1 MIDYQNLI
9 GHQTIHSWT
18 GGLSWNHNTRNDYW
32 APTRGGQI
40 TASIDGALPGSTVQF
55 WRFTGEANHYWPVGK
70 GFVLYLDGQVG
81 YGQTY
86 GKDDNYAF
94 PFWDNYYSGGVRDV
108 RGFQDN
114 TLGPRVCVGTQTD
127 QATGKIV
134 PITPNS
140 NGSCTGSVYSYAQP
154 IGGNFKVLGTAELYL
169 PLPFLKDVNT
179 ARVSWFVDV
188 GNTYNLGKGYANYSQ
203 YGIQSG
209 FDASTLRASTGLSLH
224 WQAPIG
230 PLIISFAI
238 PFRKQASDG
247 YYEERIQFTFG
258 STF

>member
-1 MIDYQNLI
+1 
-9 GHQTIHSWT
+9 
-18 GGLSWNHNTRNDYW
+18 
-32 APTRGGQI
+32 
-40 TASIDGALPGSTVQF
+40 
-55 WRFTGEANHYWPVGK
+55 
-70 GFVLYLDGQVG
+70 
-81 YGQTY
+81 
-86 GKDDNYAF
+86 
-94 PFWDNYYSGGVRDV
+94 
-108 RGFQDN
+108 
-114 TLGPRVCVGTQTD
+114 
-127 QATGKIV
+127 
-134 PITPNS
+134 
-140 NGSCTGSVYSYAQP
+140 VYSYAQP